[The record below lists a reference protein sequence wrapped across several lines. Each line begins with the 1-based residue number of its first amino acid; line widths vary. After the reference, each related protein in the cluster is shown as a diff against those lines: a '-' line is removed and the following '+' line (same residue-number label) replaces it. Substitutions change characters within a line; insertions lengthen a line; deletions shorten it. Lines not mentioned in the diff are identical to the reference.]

1 LVDLLRQTLQR
12 ARQAIQQQPTFSWQV
27 AAFSGRSMTI
37 SSIDAALRDDASA
50 RTVGTVAISA
60 AGVSKRYGSVTAL
73 DQLTL
78 DIRCGEVFGLL
89 GPNGS
94 GKTTF
99 MRLLA
104 GYLLPSAGRLTVA
117 GLDTVRDSLAVRRRI
132 GYVPESAPLYRQMRV
147 GEFLAF
153 MARLRGLPERAV
165 AAAVERV
172 VDRLAL
178 GAVVDKPTRAL
189 SRGYRQ
195 RAALAQ
201 ALIHDPDILIL
212 DEPTNGLDPRQI
224 IEMRELIR
232 SLAGRHTVLMSSH
245 ILSEVEKTSDRVAVL
260 LNGRLL
266 GVRAM
271 ADTPDLE
278 GWFLSLT

>member
-1 LVDLLRQTLQR
+1 MIT
-12 ARQAIQQQPTFSWQV
+12 
-27 AAFSGRSMTI
+27 
-37 SSIDAALRDDASA
+37 SSTDAAPQHDAPA
-50 RTVGTVAISA
+50 RATDAPAISA
-60 AGVSKRYGSVTAL
+60 VDVSKRYGPVIAL
-73 DQLTL
+73 DRLTL
-78 DIRCGEVFGLL
+78 DIRRGEVFGLL

-165 AAAVERV
+165 PAAVERV

-178 GAVVDKPTRAL
+178 GAVVNKRSEERRVGKECRSERRA
-189 SRGYRQ
+189 S
-195 RAALAQ
+195 
-201 ALIHDPDILIL
+201 
-212 DEPTNGLDPRQI
+212 
-224 IEMRELIR
+224 
-232 SLAGRHTVLMSSH
+232 
-245 ILSEVEKTSDRVAVL
+245 
-260 LNGRLL
+260 
-266 GVRAM
+266 
-271 ADTPDLE
+271 
-278 GWFLSLT
+278 

>member
-1 LVDLLRQTLQR
+1 M
-12 ARQAIQQQPTFSWQV
+12 I
-27 AAFSGRSMTI
+27 I
-37 SSIDAALRDDASA
+37 SSIDAPPLDNAPARATDAP
-50 RTVGTVAISA
+50 AISA
-60 AGVSKRYGSVTAL
+60 VDVSKRYGSVTAL
-73 DQLTL
+73 DRLTL
-78 DIRCGEVFGLL
+78 DIRFGEVFGLL

-104 GYLLPSAGRLTVA
+104 GYLLPSEGRLTVA
-117 GLDTVRDSLAVRRRI
+117 GLDTVRDSLAVRRCI

-153 MARLRGLPERAV
+153 MARLRGLPERAIAV
-165 AAAVERV
+165 AVERV

-178 GAVVDKPTRAL
+178 GAVVHKPTRAL

-260 LNGRLL
+260 LKGRLL

>member
-1 LVDLLRQTLQR
+1 M
-12 ARQAIQQQPTFSWQV
+12 I
-27 AAFSGRSMTI
+27 I
-37 SSIDAALRDDASA
+37 SSTDMSPPGDAP
-50 RTVGTVAISA
+50 AISA
-60 AGVSKRYGSVTAL
+60 VGVCKRYGAVTAL
-73 DQLTL
+73 DRLTI
-78 DIRCGEVFGLL
+78 DIRRGEVFGLL

-99 MRLLA
+99 MRLLS
-104 GYLLPSAGRLTVA
+104 GYLLPSAGQLMVA
-117 GLDTVRDSLAVRRRI
+117 GLDAVRDSLAVRRRI

-165 AAAVERV
+165 AAAVARV

-178 GAVVDKPTRAL
+178 DAVVDKPTRAL

-195 RAALAQ
+195 RTSLAQ

-232 SLAGRHTVLMSSH
+232 SLAGRHTILMSSH

-260 LNGRLL
+260 LGGRLL

>member
-1 LVDLLRQTLQR
+1 M
-12 ARQAIQQQPTFSWQV
+12 I
-27 AAFSGRSMTI
+27 I
-37 SSIDAALRDDASA
+37 SSTDMSPPGDAP
-50 RTVGTVAISA
+50 AISA
-60 AGVSKRYGSVTAL
+60 VGVCKRYGAVTAL
-73 DQLTL
+73 DRLTI
-78 DIRCGEVFGLL
+78 DIRRGEVFGLL

-99 MRLLA
+99 MRLLS
-104 GYLLPSAGRLTVA
+104 GYLLPSAGQLMVA
-117 GLDTVRDSLAVRRRI
+117 GLDAVRDSLAVRRRI

-165 AAAVERV
+165 AAAVARV

-178 GAVVDKPTRAL
+178 DAVVDKPTRAL

-195 RAALAQ
+195 RTSLAQ

-232 SLAGRHTVLMSSH
+232 SLAGRHTILMSSH

-260 LNGRLL
+260 LGGQLL
-266 GVRAM
+266 GVRTM

>member
-1 LVDLLRQTLQR
+1 
-12 ARQAIQQQPTFSWQV
+12 
-27 AAFSGRSMTI
+27 MTI
-37 SSIDAALRDDASA
+37 SPIDAAPDDGSVRANNVRA
-50 RTVGTVAISA
+50 LPTIAISA
-60 AGVSKRYGSVTAL
+60 VDVSKRYGRVTAL
-73 DQLTL
+73 ERLTL
-78 DIRCGEVFGLL
+78 DIRAGEVFGLL

-104 GYLLPSAGRLTVA
+104 GYLLPSGGRLHASGCDVVRNS
-117 GLDTVRDSLAVRRRI
+117 LDVRRRI

-153 MARLRGLPERAV
+153 MARLRGVPEREV
-165 AAAVERV
+165 KAAVERIV
-172 VDRLAL
+172 ERLAL
-178 GAVVDKPTRAL
+178 SAVVDKPTRAL

-195 RAALAQ
+195 RTALAQ

-224 IEMRELIR
+224 IEMRQLIR

-245 ILSEVEKTSDRVAVL
+245 ILGEVEKTCDRVAVL
-260 LNGRLL
+260 LDGRLL

-271 ADTPDLE
+271 AETPDLE
-278 GWFLSLT
+278 AWFLSLT

>member
-1 LVDLLRQTLQR
+1 M
-12 ARQAIQQQPTFSWQV
+12 I
-27 AAFSGRSMTI
+27 I
-37 SSIDAALRDDASA
+37 SPVDAAPQDDMPA
-50 RTVGTVAISA
+50 RAADAPAISA
-60 AGVSKRYGSVTAL
+60 VGVSKRYGSVTAL
-73 DQLTL
+73 DRLTL
-78 DIRCGEVFGLL
+78 DIRHGEVFGLL

-104 GYLLPSAGRLTVA
+104 GYLLPSSGRITVA

-153 MARLRGLPERAV
+153 MARLRGLPERTI

-178 GAVVDKPTRAL
+178 GAVMDKPTRAL

-232 SLAGRHTVLMSSH
+232 SLAGHHTVLMSSH
-245 ILSEVEKTSDRVAVL
+245 ILSEVEKTSDRVAVM

-266 GVRAM
+266 GVRAI
-271 ADTPDLE
+271 ADTPNLE
-278 GWFLSLT
+278 SWFLSLT

>member
-1 LVDLLRQTLQR
+1 
-12 ARQAIQQQPTFSWQV
+12 
-27 AAFSGRSMTI
+27 MTI
-37 SSIDAALRDDASA
+37 SPSDAAPHGVSTRSA
-50 RTVGTVAISA
+50 DVTAISA
-60 AGVSKRYGSVTAL
+60 TNVSKRYGKVAAL
-73 DQLTL
+73 DRLTL
-78 DIRCGEVFGLL
+78 DVRAGEVFGLL

-104 GYLLPSAGRLTVA
+104 GYLLPSAGGLAVA
-117 GLDTVRDSLAVRRRI
+117 GLDVVSDSLAVRRRI
-132 GYVPESAPLYRQMRV
+132 GYVPESAPLYPHMRV
-147 GEFLAF
+147 GEHLAF
-153 MARLRGLPERAV
+153 MARLRGLPEDDIEAAV
-165 AAAVERV
+165 ARV

-178 GAVVDKPTRAL
+178 SAVLQKPTRAL

-195 RAALAQ
+195 RTALAQ
-201 ALIHDPDILIL
+201 AMIHDPDILIL

-245 ILSEVEKTSDRVAVL
+245 ILSEVEKTADRVALL

-266 GVRAM
+266 GVRAI
-271 ADTPDLE
+271 AETPDLE
-278 GWFLSLT
+278 AWFLSLT

>member
-1 LVDLLRQTLQR
+1 
-12 ARQAIQQQPTFSWQV
+12 
-27 AAFSGRSMTI
+27 MTI
-37 SSIDAALRDDASA
+37 SAMYAAPSDALIQRDHAP
-50 RTVGTVAISA
+50 AISA
-60 AGVSKRYGSVTAL
+60 SNVSKRYGPVSAL
-73 DQLTL
+73 EGLTL
-78 DIRCGEVFGLL
+78 DVHAGEVFGLL

-104 GYLLPSAGRLTVA
+104 GYLLPSAGRLMVA
-117 GLDTVRDSLAVRRRI
+117 GHDVVGDSIAVRRHI
-132 GYVPESAPLYRQMRV
+132 GYVPEAAPLYRQMRV

-153 MARLRGLPERAV
+153 MARLRGVPERDV
-165 AAAVERV
+165 KGAVERI

-178 GAVVDKPTRAL
+178 SAVADKPTRAL
-189 SRGYRQ
+189 SKGYRQ
-195 RAALAQ
+195 RTALAQ
-201 ALIHDPDILIL
+201 ALVHDPDILIL

-224 IEMRELIR
+224 IEMRQLIR
-232 SLAGRHTVLMSSH
+232 SLAGRHTVLISSH
-245 ILSEVEKTSDRVAVL
+245 ILSEVEKTCDRVAVL

-278 GWFLSLT
+278 AWFLSLT

>member
-1 LVDLLRQTLQR
+1 M
-12 ARQAIQQQPTFSWQV
+12 I
-27 AAFSGRSMTI
+27 I
-37 SSIDAALRDDASA
+37 SSIDAAPLDNASA
-50 RTVGTVAISA
+50 KAADTVAISA
-60 AGVSKRYGSVTAL
+60 TGVSKRYGSVMAL
-73 DQLTL
+73 DGLTL
-78 DIRCGEVFGLL
+78 DIRVGVVFGLL

-117 GLDTVRDSLAVRRRI
+117 GLDAVRDSLAVRRRI
-132 GYVPESAPLYRQMRV
+132 GYVPESAPLYPQMRV
-147 GEFLAF
+147 SEFLAF
-153 MARLRGLPERAV
+153 MARLRGASERSV
-165 AAAVERV
+165 AGAVERV
-172 VDRLAL
+172 VDLLAL

-195 RAALAQ
+195 RTALAQ

-224 IEMRELIR
+224 IEIRELIR

>member
-1 LVDLLRQTLQR
+1 M
-12 ARQAIQQQPTFSWQV
+12 I
-27 AAFSGRSMTI
+27 I
-37 SSIDAALRDDASA
+37 SSIDAAPPGDAPA
-50 RTVGTVAISA
+50 RATDAVAISA
-60 AGVSKRYGSVTAL
+60 VSVSKRFGSVTAL
-73 DQLTL
+73 DRLTL

-104 GYLLPSAGRLTVA
+104 GYLLPSAGRLAVA

-172 VDRLAL
+172 VDQLAL
-178 GAVVDKPTRAL
+178 SAVVEKPTRAL

-245 ILSEVEKTSDRVAVL
+245 ILSEVEKTADRVAVML
-260 LNGRLL
+260 DGRLL
-266 GVRAM
+266 GVRAI

-278 GWFLSLT
+278 SWFLSLT

>member
-1 LVDLLRQTLQR
+1 MMV
-12 ARQAIQQQPTFSWQV
+12 
-27 AAFSGRSMTI
+27 
-37 SSIDAALRDDASA
+37 SSADAAPRDDAPG
-50 RTVGTVAISA
+50 GTTHAPAISA
-60 AGVSKRYGSVTAL
+60 ISVTKRYGPVTAL
-73 DQLTL
+73 DGLTL
-78 DIRCGEVFGLL
+78 DIGHGEVFGLL

-117 GLDTVRDSLAVRRRI
+117 GLDTVRYSLEVRRRI
-132 GYVPESAPLYRQMRV
+132 GYVAESAPLYRQMRV

-153 MARLRGLPERAV
+153 MARLRGLPERSV
-165 AAAVERV
+165 ASAVERV

-201 ALIHDPDILIL
+201 ALIHDPGILIL

-232 SLAGRHTVLMSSH
+232 SLAGHHTVLMSSH
-245 ILSEVEKTSDRVAVL
+245 ILSEVEKTSDRVAVM

>member
-1 LVDLLRQTLQR
+1 M
-12 ARQAIQQQPTFSWQV
+12 I
-27 AAFSGRSMTI
+27 I
-37 SSIDAALRDDASA
+37 SSIDAAPRDHASA
-50 RTVGTVAISA
+50 GATDAVAISA
-60 AGVSKRYGSVTAL
+60 AGVCKRYGPVVAL
-73 DQLTL
+73 DRLTL
-78 DIRCGEVFGLL
+78 DIRAGEVFGLL

-104 GYLLPSAGRLTVA
+104 GYLLPSAGRLTVS
-117 GLDTVRDSLAVRRRI
+117 GLDAVRDSLEVRRRI

-153 MARLRGLPERAV
+153 MARLRGLPEREV
-165 AAAVERV
+165 GGAVERV
-172 VDRLAL
+172 VDRLVL

-201 ALIHDPDILIL
+201 ALIHDPEILIL

-260 LNGRLL
+260 LDGRLL

>member
-1 LVDLLRQTLQR
+1 MATS
-12 ARQAIQQQPTFSWQV
+12 AT
-27 AAFSGRSMTI
+27 
-37 SSIDAALRDDASA
+37 DATPHDALIPVDDAP
-50 RTVGTVAISA
+50 AISA
-60 AGVSKRYGSVTAL
+60 VNVSKRYGSISAL
-73 DQLTL
+73 EGLTL
-78 DIRCGEVFGLL
+78 DIRAGEVFGLL

-104 GYLLPSAGRLTVA
+104 GYLLPSAGSLQVA
-117 GLDTVRDSLAVRRRI
+117 GYDVISDSLTVRRRI
-132 GYVPESAPLYRQMRV
+132 GYVPEAAPLYRDMRV

-153 MARLRGLPERAV
+153 MARLRGVPERNLKG
-165 AAAVERV
+165 AVERI
-172 VDRLAL
+172 VDQLAL
-178 GAVVDKPTRAL
+178 SDVVDKPTRAL

-195 RAALAQ
+195 RTALAQ

-224 IEMRELIR
+224 IEMRQLIR

-245 ILSEVEKTSDRVAVL
+245 ILNEVEKTCDRVAVL

-266 GVRAM
+266 GVRRM
-271 ADTPDLE
+271 ADTPELE
-278 GWFLSLT
+278 AWFLSLT

>member
-1 LVDLLRQTLQR
+1 MIT
-12 ARQAIQQQPTFSWQV
+12 
-27 AAFSGRSMTI
+27 
-37 SSIDAALRDDASA
+37 SSIDVPPPGDAPARAADAP
-50 RTVGTVAISA
+50 AISA
-60 AGVSKRYGSVTAL
+60 VGVSKSYGSVTAL
-73 DQLTL
+73 DRLTI
-78 DIRCGEVFGLL
+78 DIRRGEVLGLL

-99 MRLLA
+99 MRLLS

-117 GLDTVRDSLAVRRRI
+117 GLDAVRDSLAVRRRI

-172 VDRLAL
+172 VDHLAL
-178 GAVVDKPTRAL
+178 RSVVDKPTRAL

-195 RAALAQ
+195 RTSLAQ

-232 SLAGRHTVLMSSH
+232 SLAGHHTVLMSSH
-245 ILSEVEKTSDRVAVL
+245 ILSEVEKTSDRVAVM

-278 GWFLSLT
+278 RWFLSLT